1 MALIGTIRKNGW
13 ILIVAM
19 ALALGGFILMDV
31 MSNSQRYS
39 AGDVNLLGKVGD
51 QEITRSEFDTYEKL
65 VYSEQQ
71 RNNSYQI
78 RNQAWSYFVEKAIVD
93 QEVEPLGLGVGQEE
107 LLDLQFGMNLS
118 PIILERFKNEAGQP
132 DRAQLAGIKNAIEQG
147 QFTDPRA
154 RAYWSQQ
161 EKEIVKTRLQ
171 EKLTNAV
178 SRGMYTPKWQAEM
191 VFKENNNRR
200 DFAAVRISYDKIK
213 DDEITVD
220 DSDYKKF
227 IAENPKLY
235 EQQDETRIVS
245 FATFA
250 VVPSSAD
257 SAAAYESIT
266 KLIEGLRAAK
276 NDSSFCIANGGAFSG
291 IYVPKKQFPAAFAD
305 SAMTRPLGSV
315 IGPVFD
321 DGEYRILKVI
331 DRKALPD
338 SVRARHILIREATPE
353 NGARA
358 DSLMALIKSGKQRFD
373 SLAIKLSQDPA
384 SGKDG
389 GDLGW
394 FGNGNMVK
402 EFNDLCFITGEQGKI
417 YKISTQFGW
426 HIVEITGKKFES
438 GEMSAKVAVLGRR
451 IEPSKN
457 TQQSVK
463 DKAVAV
469 IQQAKTLADL
479 ENLANQNRGQFQAL
493 QNLKQ
498 NDFNIGSMGS
508 GDDVREV
515 VRWAFE
521 ENNKAG
527 NISKEVFAFGDPNGG
542 YFDSKYLVVGL
553 KSIIPAG
560 KPTVASLKATPEAE
574 ARVKNLKKAA
584 MIISKTQNPNDLSAI
599 AAQWNGGRIDTLKA
613 VNFLSTNNEPRVAG
627 TVFALET
634 GKLSA
639 PIIGNVGVV
648 YLIPTTDVVE
658 QALPADITLFR
669 RQMSS
674 QAITGMRTSLMKSL
688 QRGYEL
694 QDNRHRFW

>member
-1 MALIGTIRKNGW
+1 
-13 ILIVAM
+13 
-19 ALALGGFILMDV
+19 

-39 AGDVNLLGKVGD
+39 AGDINLLGKVGD
-51 QEITRSEFDTYEKL
+51 LEVSRSEFDTYEKL

-71 RNNSYQI
+71 RENAYQI
-78 RNQAWSYFVEKAIVD
+78 RSQAWTYFVEKAIVE

-107 LLDLQFGMNLS
+107 LLDLQFGLNLS
-118 PIILERFKNEAGQP
+118 PVIVERFKNEAGQP

-161 EKEIVKTRLQ
+161 EKEIIKTRLQ
-171 EKLTNAV
+171 EKLINAV
-178 SRGMYTPKWQAEM
+178 SKGMYTPKWQAEM
-191 VFKENNNRR
+191 VFKETNNRR
-200 DFAAVRISYDKIK
+200 DFVAVRIPFDKIK
-213 DDEITVD
+213 DDEIKME
-220 DSDYKKF
+220 DSDYKDF
-227 IAENPKLY
+227 IRENPNLF
-235 EQQDETRIVS
+235 EQQEEMRVIS

-250 VVPSSAD
+250 VVPTSAD
-257 SAAAYESIT
+257 STAAYESIS
-266 KLIEGLRAAK
+266 KLIGELRNAK

-291 IYVPKKQFPAAFAD
+291 IYVPKKQFPSAFAD

-315 IGPVFD
+315 IGPIFD

-338 SVRARHILIREATPE
+338 SVRARHILLREATPE
-353 NGARA
+353 NSARA
-358 DSLMALIKSGKQRFD
+358 DSLIALIKSGKQRFD
-373 SLAIKLSQDPA
+373 SLAIRISQDPA

-451 IEPSKN
+451 IEPSKT
-457 TQQSVK
+457 TQQAVK
-463 DKAVAV
+463 DKAVSV
-469 IQQAKTLADL
+469 IQQAKTLSDL

-498 NDFNIGSMGS
+498 NDFVIGSMGT

-515 VRWAFE
+515 IRWAFE
-521 ENNKAG
+521 ENNKVG

-553 KSIIPAG
+553 KSIIPKG
-560 KPTVASLKATPEAE
+560 KPTVASLKATQEADL
-574 ARVKNLKKAA
+574 RIKNLKKGA
-584 MIISKTQNPNDLSAI
+584 MIISKTQNPSDLSAI
-599 AAQWNGGRIDTLKA
+599 AAQWNNGRIDTLKS

-634 GKLSA
+634 GKMSA
-639 PIIGNVGVV
+639 PIIGNLGVV
-648 YLIPTTDVVE
+648 YVIPITDVLE
-658 QALPADITLFR
+658 QPLPADMTLFR

-688 QRGYEL
+688 QRGYDV

>member
-51 QEITRSEFDTYEKL
+51 LEITRSEFDTYEKL

-71 RNNSYQI
+71 RSNAYQI
-78 RNQAWSYFVEKAIVD
+78 RSQAWTYFVEKAIVD

-107 LLDLQFGMNLS
+107 LIDLQFGINLS
-118 PIILERFKNEAGQP
+118 PIIVERFKNEAGQP
-132 DRAQLAGIKNAIEQG
+132 DRAQLSGIKNAIEQG

-161 EKEIVKTRLQ
+161 EKEIIKTRLQ
-171 EKLTNAV
+171 EKLINAV
-178 SRGMYTPKWQAEM
+178 SKGMYTPKWQAEL

-200 DFAAVRISYDKIK
+200 DFAAVRIPFDKIK
-213 DDEITVD
+213 DDEIKME
-220 DSDYKKF
+220 DSDYKDF
-227 IAENPKLY
+227 LRENPNLF
-235 EQQDETRIVS
+235 EQQEETRVIS
-245 FATFA
+245 FATFT
-250 VVPSSAD
+250 VVPTSAD
-257 SAAAYESIT
+257 SSAAYESIS
-266 KLIEGLRAAK
+266 KLIDGLRAAK
-276 NDSSFCIANGGAFSG
+276 NDSAFCIANGGAFSG
-291 IYVPKKQFPAAFAD
+291 IYVPKKQFPAVFAD

-315 IGPVFD
+315 IGPIFD

-338 SVRARHILIREATPE
+338 SVKARHILLRDATPE
-353 NGARA
+353 NSARA
-358 DSLMALIKSGKQRFD
+358 DSLIALIKSGKQRFD
-373 SLAIKLSQDPA
+373 SLAIRVSQDPA

-402 EFNDLCFITGEQGKI
+402 EFNDLCFITGDQGKI

-451 IEPSKN
+451 IEPSKT

-469 IQQAKTLADL
+469 IQQAKSLADL
-479 ENLANQNRGQFQAL
+479 ENLANQNRAQFQAL
-493 QNLKQ
+493 QSLKQ
-498 NDFNIGSMGS
+498 NDFNIGSMGM
-508 GDDVREV
+508 GEDVRDV

-521 ENNKAG
+521 ESSKAG
-527 NISKEVFAFGDPNGG
+527 SISKEVFAFGDPNGG

-553 KSIIPAG
+553 KSIIPKG
-560 KPTVASLKATPEAE
+560 KPTVASLKATQEADV
-574 ARVKNLKKAA
+574 RIKNLKKGAL
-584 MIISKTQNPNDLSAI
+584 IISKTQNPNDLSAV
-599 AAQWNGGRIDTLKA
+599 AAQWNNGKVDTLKA

-634 GKLSA
+634 GKLSP
-639 PIIGNVGVV
+639 PIIGNIGVV
-648 YLIPTTDVVE
+648 YLIPTTDILE
-658 QALPADITLFR
+658 QPLPADMTLFR

-674 QAITGMRTSLMKSL
+674 QAITGMKTSLMKSL
-688 QRGYEL
+688 QRGYEV
-694 QDNRHRFW
+694 QDNRYRFW